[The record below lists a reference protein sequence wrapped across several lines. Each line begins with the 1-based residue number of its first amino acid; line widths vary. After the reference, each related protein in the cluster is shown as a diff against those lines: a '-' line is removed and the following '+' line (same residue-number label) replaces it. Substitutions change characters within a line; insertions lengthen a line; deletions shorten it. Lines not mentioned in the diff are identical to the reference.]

1 MLRSQGAKDAG
12 AFIPACC
19 LAAPVHSLRDRTPD
33 QKQTRSSPA
42 DFSVA
47 LQRAR
52 MRRPD
57 QVTEPGAT
65 RTQRPVE
72 LVSRRNTTLVWA
84 PESLDVAG
92 CVRLFR
98 GRLYQLFV
106 FFPSTLWWW
115 LFRFFFFLF
124 FFCSAH
130 SAPCVVYAFPSSHS
144 VTQVGKRHNSR
155 TSSVFV
161 VKKEQ
166 VLVSTETK
174 VKERAIW
181 KA

>member
-1 MLRSQGAKDAG
+1 MLRSQGAKDAR

-52 MRRPD
+52 MGRPD

-72 LVSRRNTTLVWA
+72 HYVGLGTGILGCCRLRAFFVDASISFSFF
-84 PESLDVAG
+84 SLPRSGGGFSA
-92 CVRLFR
+92 
-98 GRLYQLFV
+98 
-106 FFPSTLWWW
+106 FFS
-115 LFRFFFFLF
+115 FFFFLLLGTLRSVCCVRVPEF
-124 FFCSAH
+124 AQCDPSWRAPQFQNKFCV
-130 SAPCVVYAFPSSHS
+130 CCE
-144 VTQVGKRHNSR
+144 K
-155 TSSVFV
+155 
-161 VKKEQ
+161 
-166 VLVSTETK
+166 
-174 VKERAIW
+174 
-181 KA
+181 

>member
-52 MRRPD
+52 MGRPD

-72 LVSRRNTTLVWA
+72 HYVGLGTGILGCCWLRAPFSWA
-84 PESLDVAG
+84 PLSA
-92 CVRLFR
+92 
-98 GRLYQLFV
+98 
-106 FFPSTLWWW
+106 
-115 LFRFFFFLF
+115 FRFFPFHALVVAFPLFFLSF

-161 VKKEQ
+161 VKNEQ

-174 VKERAIW
+174 VKERAI
-181 KA
+181 

>member
-52 MRRPD
+52 MGRPD

-72 LVSRRNTTLVWA
+72 HYVGLGTGILGCCWLRAPFSWA
-84 PESLDVAG
+84 PLSA
-92 CVRLFR
+92 FR
-98 GRLYQLFV
+98 
-106 FFPSTLWWW
+106 FFPFHALVVAFP
-115 LFRFFFFLF
+115 LFFFLF

-161 VKKEQ
+161 VKNEQ

-174 VKERAIW
+174 VKERAI
-181 KA
+181 

>member
-52 MRRPD
+52 MGRPD

-72 LVSRRNTTLVWA
+72 HYVGLGTGILGCCWLRAPFSWA
-84 PESLDVAG
+84 PLSA
-92 CVRLFR
+92 
-98 GRLYQLFV
+98 
-106 FFPSTLWWW
+106 
-115 LFRFFFFLF
+115 FRFFPFHALVVAFPLFFLSF
-124 FFCSAH
+124 FLLLGTLRSVCCVRVPEFAQCDPSWQAPQFQNKFCV
-130 SAPCVVYAFPSSHS
+130 CCE
-144 VTQVGKRHNSR
+144 K
-155 TSSVFV
+155 
-161 VKKEQ
+161 
-166 VLVSTETK
+166 
-174 VKERAIW
+174 
-181 KA
+181 

>member
-52 MRRPD
+52 MGRPD

-84 PESLDVAG
+84 PESLDVAD
-92 CVRLFR
+92 CVRFSWAPL
-98 GRLYQLFV
+98 
-106 FFPSTLWWW
+106 SA
-115 LFRFFFFLF
+115 FRFFPFHALVVAFPLFFLSFF

-144 VTQVGKRHNSR
+144 VTHVGERHNSR

-161 VKKEQ
+161 VKNEQ

-174 VKERAIW
+174 VKARAI
-181 KA
+181 